1 MIGSTPLKNMNNLTH
16 INRLQQLHL
25 HIKAANTGAPRTLAK
40 KLCVSRR
47 NPYFLIDKLKLYGAK
62 IRYSRKRKT
71 FYYEDDDFD
80 MITTL
85 KVEII
90 HKGVAKKI
98 YGGTTFSKK
107 NPSVLTTYTEQT

>member
-1 MIGSTPLKNMNNLTH
+1 MNNLTH

-25 HIKAANTGAPRTLAK
+25 RIKAANTGAPRTLAK

-47 NPYFLIDKLKLYGAK
+47 NLYFLIDKLKLYGAK

-90 HKGVAKKI
+90 HKGKGVAKKI